1 MTLYSL
7 AEPKPNLANPC
18 EPTPCGPYSQCK
30 ETNGQATCS
39 CLLTYIGVPPNCK
52 PECTVS
58 SDCSLNLACK
68 NNKCID
74 PCSDSC
80 GQQSTCR
87 VVNHSPICSC
97 KPGFTG
103 DPFTYCFYNPRK
115 LWIIFFRISFQYL

>member
-1 MTLYSL
+1 MTLYPL

-18 EPTPCGPYSQCK
+18 EPTPCGPYSQCR

-39 CLLTYIGVPPNCK
+39 CLPTYIGVPPNCK

-74 PCSDSC
+74 PCPDSC

-103 DPFTYCFYNPRK
+103 DPFTYCFFNPRK
-115 LWIIFFRISFQYL
+115 L